1 MTNTKGNYRET
12 CLVIM
17 TGLLVFWM
25 IYQVKVLVT
34 IAIAIGII
42 GAFIPSLAR
51 GINWVW
57 YKIAEVMGWVMSKVL
72 LSIIFFFIRHFFFR
86 RLHRLFFQCSLRRCL
101 LRLLFLFP
109 IALLYRLFNS
119 DKLQLKRRS
128 DSYWT
133 EREHRYTEKDLENV
147 W

>member
-1 MTNTKGNYRET
+1 MTTTKGNYRET

-42 GAFIPSLAR
+42 GAFIPTLA
-51 GINWVW
+51 GWIHWVW
-57 YKIAEVMGWVMSKVL
+57 YKIADVMGWVMSKVL
-72 LSIIFFFIRHFFFR
+72 LSAIFF
-86 RLHRLFFQCSLRRCL
+86 
-101 LRLLFLFP
+101 LFLFP
-109 IALLYRLFNS
+109 LALIYRMFNK
-119 DKLQLKRRS
+119 DNLQLKKKP

-133 EREHRYTEKDLENV
+133 NRQHAYSAKDLENV